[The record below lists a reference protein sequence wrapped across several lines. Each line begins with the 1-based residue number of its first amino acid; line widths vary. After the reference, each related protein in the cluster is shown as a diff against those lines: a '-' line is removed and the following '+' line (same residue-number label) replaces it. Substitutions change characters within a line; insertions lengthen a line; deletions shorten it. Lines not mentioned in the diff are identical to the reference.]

1 MTLGLNYLQ
10 FICISGIIILSI
22 LSIGCYL
29 DMEVLRLNK
38 GRNNE
43 SGTALA
49 ITVIVNINKA

>member
-1 MTLGLNYLQ
+1 MTLGLNYLLT
-10 FICISGIIILSI
+10 ICISGIILLSI

-38 GRNNE
+38 GRNKE

-49 ITVIVNINKA
+49 ITVIVKYK